1 MSRFFNELKDA
12 LKGCDFTDET
22 GVNDLIDS
30 LGENARRML
39 EIGIVQDKLI
49 KLGMFKCAELLESA
63 INDELVCKKL
73 RELKPS
79 APPAIRDDIRQKIED
94 KINSK
99 SSDPKMINIGYSNYY
114 DALAWVINLEYE
126 LNLSA
131 YKSIDEALE
140 EA

>member
-1 MSRFFNELKDA
+1 MRTIKQQLATLPF
-12 LKGCDFTDET
+12 DEQI
-22 GVNDLIDS
+22 VNACNLLIES
-30 LGENARRML
+30 EQEYG
-39 EIGIVQDKLI
+39 GITAEYA
-49 KLGMFKCAELLESA
+49 CELLDNVKPPS
-63 INDELVCKKL
+63 I
-73 RELKPS
+73 RE
-79 APPAIRDDIRQKIED
+79 DIRQKIED